1 MLILCIV
8 ARAVHFLRIH
18 LVGKRIA
25 SAEAIDDANVFGKVG
40 TTGAAV
46 AAALQGKKV
55 SCITVFCPFHA
66 DKTVGSVRRD
76 ARQVLLVSK
85 TVNSSLTTSPT
96 TC

>member
-1 MLILCIV
+1 M
-8 ARAVHFLRIH
+8 RIH

-55 SCITVFCPFHA
+55 
-66 DKTVGSVRRD
+66 
-76 ARQVLLVSK
+76 
-85 TVNSSLTTSPT
+85 
-96 TC
+96 